1 MAKQISL
8 AHLKRGQSGRVIQIM
23 GGYGMTRRLS
33 AIGIRPGKKVTK
45 VSAMFMRGPV
55 TVRVGGTEI
64 AIGFGMASRIV
75 VEVEEK

>member
-1 MAKQISL
+1 MVKQISL
-8 AHLKRGQSGRVIQIM
+8 VHLKRRQSGRVIQIM

-33 AIGIRPGKKVTK
+33 ALGIRPGKRLTK

-64 AIGFGMASRIV
+64 ALGFGMASRIV
-75 VEVEEK
+75 VEVEE

>member
-1 MAKQISL
+1 MVKQISL
-8 AHLKRGQSGRVIQIM
+8 TQLRRGESGRVIQIM
-23 GGYGMTRRLS
+23 GGYGMTKRLS
-33 AIGIRPGKKVTK
+33 ALGIRLGKRITK

-75 VEVEEK
+75 VEVEE

>member
-1 MAKQISL
+1 MVKQISL
-8 AHLKRGQSGRVIQIM
+8 TQLKRGQSGRVIQIM
-23 GGYGMTRRLS
+23 GGFGMTHRLS

-64 AIGFGMASRIV
+64 AIGFGMASRII
-75 VEVEEK
+75 VEVKK

>member
-1 MAKQISL
+1 M
-8 AHLKRGQSGRVIQIM
+8 KRGQSGRVIQIM
-23 GGYGMTRRLS
+23 GGFGMTRRLS

-64 AIGFGMASRIV
+64 AIGFVMASRII
-75 VEVEEK
+75 VEVKE